1 MRFCFEIVFRRLD
14 PDVDEVASSTCSH
27 DGETDESV
35 WNVCLALLDSEES
48 LTVPSD
54 SRVLLEPSLKLMN
67 DCFESDAHVCVLQIL
82 SPSASAAFSCA
93 PAIRLSHPKSDVF
106 Q

>member
-48 LTVPSD
+48 LTVPS
-54 SRVLLEPSLKLMN
+54 
-67 DCFESDAHVCVLQIL
+67 
-82 SPSASAAFSCA
+82 ASAAFSCT